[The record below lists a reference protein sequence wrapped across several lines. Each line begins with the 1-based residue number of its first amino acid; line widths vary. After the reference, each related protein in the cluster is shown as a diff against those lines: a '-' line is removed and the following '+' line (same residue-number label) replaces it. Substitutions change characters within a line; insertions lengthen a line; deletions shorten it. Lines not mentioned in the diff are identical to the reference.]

1 MFVIRSL
8 KNYSLVLL
16 CSIVIFKPI
25 TELVHVDEF
34 KIIVKFCI
42 HVLMIE
48 TFFNSTK

>member
-1 MFVIRSL
+1 VIRSL

-34 KIIVKFCI
+34 KIMKFCI
-42 HVLMIE
+42 HVLM
-48 TFFNSTK
+48 TD